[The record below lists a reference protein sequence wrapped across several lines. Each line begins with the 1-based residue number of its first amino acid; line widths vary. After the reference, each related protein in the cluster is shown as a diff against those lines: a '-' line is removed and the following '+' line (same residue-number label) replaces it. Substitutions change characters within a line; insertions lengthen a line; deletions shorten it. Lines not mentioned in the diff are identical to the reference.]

1 MKSNFKQPAV
11 RLGGWVRPSH
21 ARACFAVVVITSLVY
36 NRALLAQTDNP
47 PSIALPPPPVQI
59 DTPPTLPLPEAIQ
72 TNNPTVVLPPTQAQT
87 NNPSTSPP
95 SDVGQTNNTATTAPP
110 STVETNS
117 PSVVSAPVS
126 SENATNV
133 SNATKLPEVTVYGK
147 LDQAR
152 SQILP
157 DLGATAY
164 SISKE
169 QLQSVS
175 QGDNAPF
182 NQVLLRAP
190 GVAEDSAANGDLHV
204 RGEHAN
210 LQYRINGVLLPEGIS
225 GFGLELDPRF
235 VDNMQLITGALPAQ
249 YGLRTAGVVDI
260 QTKSGAFDQG
270 GEVEMYGG
278 SYDTLRPSFELGG
291 TEGKLSYFVD
301 GSYDHNGIGIENPTS
316 SAIPIH
322 DTTDQGK
329 GFVYLSYI
337 LDDTSRLSFI
347 GSASYSDFQI
357 PNTPGVPV
365 GTAPGGDPWNS
376 TGGPATFNSADLD
389 ENQNEQNYYGVV
401 TYQKSAGD
409 LNFQVSTFA
418 RNSTVHFV
426 PDSNSNPDTS
436 GDLFFNGVASD
447 VDRRLY
453 SGGLQTD
460 ASYNLTDNHTLR
472 FGFSVLYETVIANST
487 TTVFPMDSTDP
498 ATFNPDG
505 PAFPIVDDHTL
516 HGQFYGLYLQD
527 EWKIVPKLTLNY
539 GARFDVFNSSF
550 DDENQLSPRVNLI
563 YQPADATTLH
573 AGYARYF
580 TPPPIENVS
589 GSSVNKFDGTSN
601 ESPAGPNAPDS
612 AVKAERANYFD
623 AGISQ
628 KLFPGLQ
635 AGVDGYY
642 KRAQNQLDD
651 GLFGQTLILSA
662 FNYAEGRVYGVEF
675 TTSYITNGLSM
686 YANVAVSKAQGK
698 DWNSAQFL
706 FDPTDAAYV
715 KTHWIYL
722 DHDQTVSG
730 SFGASYLWKEL
741 HGSRR
746 VYVDALYG
754 SGLRANG
761 GGTEDGTPTGNPI
774 PNGTTVPA
782 YYSVNVGVEQAFKVG
797 KTQTLKARLD
807 VVNVTDSIYEL
818 RNGSGV
824 GVNAAQYGERRGIF
838 GSLGYE
844 F

>member
-1 MKSNFKQPAV
+1 MKSNFKQHAV
-11 RLGGWVRPSH
+11 RLSGWVCPHH
-21 ARACFAVVVITSLVY
+21 ARACFAVVVITSVVY

-47 PSIALPPPPVQI
+47 PTAGLVE
-59 DTPPTLPLPEAIQ
+59 TP
-72 TNNPTVVLPPTQAQT
+72 AQT
-87 NNPSTSPP
+87 NNPSTSPAP
-95 SDVGQTNNTATTAPP
+95 ETGQTNNPAPAALAPAPAQTDNPPASPPRETAQTNNPATALPP
-110 STVETNS
+110 APVETNK
-117 PSVVSAPVS
+117 PEVVSAPVS
-126 SENATNV
+126 SESATNV
-133 SNATKLPEVTVYGK
+133 SNATKLPEVTVYGR

-169 QLQSVS
+169 QIQSVS

-182 NQVLLRAP
+182 SQVILRAP
-190 GVAEDSAANGDLHV
+190 GVAQDAEANGDLHV

-210 LQYRINGVLLPEGIS
+210 LQYRINDVLLPEGIS

-235 VDNMQLITGALPAQ
+235 VENVRLITGALPAQ
-249 YGLRTAGVVDI
+249 YGFRTAGVVDI

-278 SYDTLRPSFELGG
+278 SYDTIRPSFELGG

-301 GSYDHNGIGIENPTS
+301 GSYDHNGIGIENPTA

-322 DTTDQGK
+322 DTTDQGRA
-329 GFVYLSYI
+329 FVYLSYI
-337 LDDTSRLSFI
+337 LDDTSRLNFI
-347 GSASYSDFQI
+347 GSASYSDFEI

-365 GTAPGGDPWNS
+365 GTAPGGAPWNS
-376 TGGPATFNSADLD
+376 TGGPATFNSADLN

-409 LNFQVSTFA
+409 LNFQVSAYA
-418 RNSTVHFV
+418 RNSSVHFV
-426 PDSNSNPDTS
+426 PDNNSNPNTS

-447 VDRRLY
+447 VDRKLY

-460 ASYNLTDNHTLR
+460 ASYILNEQHTLR
-472 FGFSVLYETVIANST
+472 FGFSLLDETVIANST

-498 ATFNPDG
+498 ATFNPTG

-516 HGQFYGLYLQD
+516 HGQFYGVYLQD
-527 EWKIVPKLTLNY
+527 EWKIVPKLTLNF

-550 DDENQLSPRVNLI
+550 DDENQLSPRANLI
-563 YQPADATTLH
+563 YQITDTTILH

-580 TPPPIENVS
+580 TPPPIEGVS
-589 GSSVNKFDGTSN
+589 GNSVNKFDGTSN
-601 ESPAGPNAPDS
+601 ESPAGPNAPNN

-623 AGISQ
+623 AGVSQ
-628 KLFPGLQ
+628 KLLPSLQ
-635 AGVDGYY
+635 WGVDGYY
-642 KRAQNQLDD
+642 KYAHNQLDD

-675 TTSYITNGLSM
+675 TTSYITNGLST
-686 YANVAVSKAQGK
+686 YANVAVSRAEGK
-698 DWNSAQFL
+698 DWNSSQFL
-706 FDPTDAAYV
+706 FSPTDADYV
-715 KTHWIYL
+715 KTHWIFL

-730 SFGASYLWKEL
+730 SFGASYLWRESN
-741 HGSRR
+741 GGTRAF
-746 VYVDALYG
+746 VDALYG
-754 SGLRANG
+754 SGLR
-761 GGTEDGTPTGNPI
+761 TTGASGI
-774 PNGTTVPA
+774 PNGDSVPP
-782 YYSVNVGVEQAFKVG
+782 YYSVNLGVEQSFNLG
-797 KTQTLKARLD
+797 KKRTLKARLD
-807 VVNVTDSIYEL
+807 VVNVTDNVYEL
-818 RNGSGV
+818 RTGSGV
-824 GVNAAQYGERRGIF
+824 GVNAAQFGERRGIF